1 MRTNRIGKNISILQ
15 RQANHFFNES
25 LRPYCINKS
34 QMDVLLLLSRKDGL
48 SQSELNEGFFFNKGS
63 ITKLLKSLEA
73 LDYVKRSPSKEDKRK
88 NLVYLTPKAKEVLP
102 AIRNA
107 IFEWEAK
114 ITKGLTEQEQEIVKL
129 LLNKIIDSILE
140 ERR

>member
-1 MRTNRIGKNISILQ
+1 MGKNRIGKNISILQ

-25 LRPYCINKS
+25 LQPYSINKS

-48 SQSELNEGFFFNKGS
+48 SQSELNKGFFFNKGS
-63 ITKLLKSLEA
+63 ITKLLKSLETSG
-73 LDYVKRSPSKEDKRK
+73 YVRRSHSKEDKRK
-88 NLVYLTPKAKEVLP
+88 NLVYLTPKANDVLP

-107 IFEWEAK
+107 IYEWEAK
-114 ITKGLTEQEQEIVKL
+114 ISKGLTEQEQEIIKL

>member
-1 MRTNRIGKNISILQ
+1 MSKNRIGKNISILQ
-15 RQANHFFNES
+15 RQANHFFNVS

-73 LDYVKRSPSKEDKRK
+73 LGYVRRSPSKEDKRK
-88 NLVYLTPKAKEVLP
+88 NLVYLTQKAKDVLP
-102 AIRNA
+102 AILNA
-107 IFEWEAK
+107 IHEWEAK
-114 ITKGLTEQEQEIVKL
+114 ISKGLTEQEQAIVKL
-129 LLNKIIDSILE
+129 LLNKIIDSI
-140 ERR
+140 

>member
-1 MRTNRIGKNISILQ
+1 MNSNRIGKNISILQ
-15 RQANHFFNES
+15 RQANHFFNVT

-63 ITKLLKSLEA
+63 ITKLLKCLEA
-73 LDYVKRSPSKEDKRK
+73 QGYVRRSPSKADKRK
-88 NLVYLTPKAKEVLP
+88 NLVYLTPKANEVLP
-102 AIRNA
+102 AIRKA
-107 IFEWEAK
+107 IHEWEAK

-129 LLNKIIDSILE
+129 LLNKTIDSILE